1 MPLTKRTCPEPGDI
15 PFGSQASLDA
25 LLPEAYSELKSLAR
39 VCLSR
44 ERAGHSLQTTALVH
58 EAYLRLAAHDR
69 MAWQGRTHCVAV
81 AAMAMRRILVE
92 DARARACAKREG
104 GRLRVSLTGLDA
116 SEDGG
121 IDLLE
126 LEEGLVALAAH
137 DARKCRVVELRF
149 FAGLGEQEI
158 ADVLGVTARTV
169 ERDWRYARAWLY
181 RFLSSERR

>member
-1 MPLTKRTCPEPGDI
+1 MPLTKLICPESGDT
-15 PFGSQASLDA
+15 SSASRASLDA

-44 ERAGHSLQTTALVH
+44 ERPDHSLQTTALVH
-58 EAYLRLAAHDR
+58 EAFLRLAAHDR

-116 SEDGG
+116 SRDGG

-149 FAGLGEQEI
+149 FAGLAGQEI
-158 ADVLGVTARTV
+158 AEVLGLTTRTV

-181 RFLSSERR
+181 RYLSGEKQ